1 MAVHVPLSFEAQL
14 ECRLLMLS
22 SNNILKPSDGRPVA
36 EPTQDI
42 VLGCYFATKAPANF
56 KSVDAKSLR
65 RYTAIAEVE
74 MELALNRIGRQQ
86 AIQFW
91 VTDFKGSRWEKTTPG
106 RVLFNAILPK
116 ELGFKNEDMK
126 KKVLSE
132 LVFESYR
139 MAGLAATVQF

>member
-56 KSVDAKSLR
+56 NSVDAKSLR
-65 RYTAIAEVE
+65 RYSAIPEVE
-74 MELALNRIGRQQ
+74 MELALNRIGRQD
-86 AIQFW
+86 AIQFY
-91 VTDFKGSRWEKTTPG
+91 VTDDSGSRWEKTTPG
-106 RVLFNAILPK
+106 
-116 ELGFKNEDMK
+116 
-126 KKVLSE
+126 
-132 LVFESYR
+132 
-139 MAGLAATVQF
+139 